1 MSNKQK
7 TGHHLV
13 HFNISNE
20 QLSYLNQ
27 LSVRQDKPRTA
38 IVRGILQK
46 WIEEQRRIGLS
57 VQ

>member
-1 MSNKQK
+1 MSNNQK
-7 TGHHLV
+7 SGHHLV
-13 HFNISNE
+13 HFNISKE

-38 IVRGILQK
+38 IVRGILQQ
-46 WIEEQRRIGLS
+46 WIEEQRRIGLC